1 MSPLTKLFVVLL
13 VICSL
18 LLTAAVV
25 VFVNQ
30 TENFREAMGKA
41 DVKITGMERDKRTAE
56 EAASAAKMD
65 AEQKAKDSTK
75 LVSQLQGELA
85 RAADE
90 TGKKD
95 VENNRLTAR
104 ISVLEA
110 AVTDLTS
117 AHKLAQKNLGDL
129 QTRYDAIIGENDK
142 IRLANAELTGANT
155 DYQKRLDEAERERR
169 WLAEQNIQLKK
180 ENTQARNLLAQN
192 NIPLD
197 SGVARRV
204 AAPNLKGVIRAVKS
218 SDGVTYATITLGSVD
233 KVEKGM
239 QFNVINQ
246 FTNEFLGKL
255 TVEMVDTNE
264 AFGRLEGPRIQEV
277 KPDYQVLSQL

>member
-30 TENFREAMGKA
+30 TDNYRQAMVSA
-41 DVKITGMERDKRTAE
+41 DAKIVGLERDKT
-56 EAASAAKMD
+56 EAGKEVTAAKAD
-65 AEQKAKDSTK
+65 ADQKAKDAAK
-75 LVSQLQGELA
+75 LASQLQGELA
-85 RAADE
+85 KVSDE
-90 TGKKD
+90 MGKKD

-117 AHKLAQKNLGDL
+117 AHKLAQQNLGDL
-129 QTRYDAIIGENDK
+129 QKRYDSIIAENDK

-180 ENTQARNLLAQN
+180 DNTQARNLLAQN
-192 NIPLD
+192 NIPMEN
-197 SGVARRV
+197 GVARKV
-204 AAPNLKGVIRAVKS
+204 AAPNLKGVIRSIKS

-239 QFNVINQ
+239 QFNVVNQ

-255 TVEMVDTNE
+255 TVETVDPNE